1 MSADA
6 RMAWADS
13 DGYLTVLIGQS
24 ISDDQ
29 QAFIKLDAMFRPTI
43 VDFLRRVCGNHCL
56 ADELANETFLRAYR
70 SLPSFRGRGRRQFRS
85 FLFTIASNLL
95 KDHYRRRKQLRTT
108 PFEPQARN
116 SPDQPLD
123 SAAEKPLETQER
135 ALMLRQALASLGPD
149 QAELIRLAHIQ
160 GLKAEQIA
168 AMLGKPSAQA
178 VRASLCRAMKD
189 LRAALQRQGYFDQV
203 PV

>member
-1 MSADA
+1 MSAYALTA
-6 RMAWADS
+6 RTDL
-13 DGYLTVLIGQS
+13 DGYLAVLIGQGLL
-24 ISDDQ
+24 DNQ
-29 QAFIKLDAMFRPTI
+29 QAFIELDAMFRPTI
-43 VDFLRRVCGNHCL
+43 VDFLRRACGNHCL

-85 FLFTIASNLL
+85 FLFTIAANLL
-95 KDHYRRRKQLRTT
+95 KDHYRRRKQLQTIG
-108 PFEPQARN
+108 FGPQAGN
-116 SPDQPLD
+116 SHDQPVD

-149 QAELIRLAHIQ
+149 QAKLIRLAHIQ

-168 AMLGKPSAQA
+168 AKLGKPSAQA

-203 PV
+203 AV